1 MKAVL
6 GYAAVGCALGAA
18 NAKVLKWSR
27 DEDSWVPAQQTL
39 GFMPALVNPA
49 IPAPT
54 AAPTHAPRGLLQ
66 KKATDD
72 GENTCA
78 YVSGSADYPL
88 YCDATAYCAS
98 NSINSHIG
106 CCADQTGTATK
117 SCNVWTACYDSADAS
132 SYTTD
137 NGFTLWCGFKDYP
150 HCITHVY
157 HDEYLGGYTLLG
169 CAVAAGTD
177 KVYYTPF
184 IFSSSS
190 TSTKTTSAI
199 TSSITS
205 TPDPRPFTSAS
216 TTSTTGTASPTPGPG
231 PSPTGAIVGGVVG
244 GIGAIALVVMG
255 IWLLIRQKNKNK
267 DSSTGTAVATVAST
281 APGPGGPPAVGS
293 PMTQNTPPPAGGYYN
308 QAAAG
313 AYAPVDP
320 RASIAKPPFSTHTQS
335 VYDANGNLVSPPGSP
350 PPQSPLA
357 AYNNQ
362 PPQQYQG
369 QQYNN
374 TPSPPP
380 APSNDTFAGYGQQPQ
395 YGQQQGYD
403 QQQQQGYDQ
412 QQQQGYNQQQQQQ
425 AAYNQSPQGY
435 DQQQQ
440 AAYNQSPQGYSPQ
453 PPQPQQ
459 PYGNQAYGQQAYQHP
474 QGQPQTFAAELPTQ
488 KGDGQVNEL
497 A

>member
-27 DEDSWVPAQQTL
+27 DENTWVPAQQTL
-39 GFMPALVNPA
+39 GFMPALVNPE

-66 KKATDD
+66 KRATSDD
-72 GENTCA
+72 NTCA

-106 CCADQTGTATK
+106 CCADTTAGTATK

-157 HDEYLGGYTLLG
+157 HDEYLSGYTLLG

-184 IFSSSS
+184 IFSTTSSTKTASSS
-190 TSTKTTSAI
+190 TSPTTSI
-199 TSSITS
+199 
-205 TPDPRPFTSAS
+205 PDARSFTSP
-216 TTSTTGTASPTPGPG
+216 STTGTATPTISPTPAPA
-231 PSPTGAIVGGVVG
+231 SAPTGAIVGGVVG

-267 DSSTGTAVATVAST
+267 DSAASPVVAAAAST
-281 APGPGGPPAVGS
+281 ALGPGGPPAAGS

-308 QAAAG
+308 TLAG

-320 RASIAKPPFSTHTQS
+320 RASIAKPPYSTNTQS
-335 VYDANGNLVSPPGSP
+335 AYDANGNLVSPPGSP

-357 AYNNQ
+357 GYNNQ

-380 APSNDTFAGYGQQPQ
+380 VPSNGTFAGYGQQPQ
-395 YGQQQGYD
+395 YGQ
-403 QQQQQGYDQ
+403 
-412 QQQQGYNQQQQQQ
+412 QQQQQQ

-435 DQQQQ
+435 
-440 AAYNQSPQGYSPQ
+440 SPPLPQ
-453 PPQPQQ
+453 QQ
-459 PYGNQAYGQQAYQHP
+459 PYGNQGYGQQQAYQHP
-474 QGQPQTFAAELPTQ
+474 QGHPQTFAAELPTQ
-488 KGDGQVNEL
+488 RGDGQVNEL